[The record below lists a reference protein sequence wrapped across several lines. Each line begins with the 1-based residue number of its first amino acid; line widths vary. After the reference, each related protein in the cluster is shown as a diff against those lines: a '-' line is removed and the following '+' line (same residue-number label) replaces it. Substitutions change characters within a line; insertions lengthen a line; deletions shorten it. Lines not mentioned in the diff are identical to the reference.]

1 MRLRRK
7 ATLCHAVRLL
17 QVEAV
22 CHADTLQEESM
33 KKKTVRKLLKAQRKQ
48 RAQAQAPGL
57 PWAMKEHVERYFWQ
71 NIADFACSPREFH
84 WRQLKRA
91 AEARRRRAG

>member
-1 MRLRRK
+1 MRLRRET
-7 ATLCHAVRLL
+7 TLCHAVRLL

-33 KKKTVRKLLKAQRKQ
+33 KKKTVRKLMKEQRKQ
-48 RAQAQAPGL
+48 RAQATDYILPAAFKERLEKLFLADPG
-57 PWAMKEHVERYFWQ
+57 R
-71 NIADFACSPREFH
+71 FAGDPREFT
-84 WRQLKRA
+84 WRELKR